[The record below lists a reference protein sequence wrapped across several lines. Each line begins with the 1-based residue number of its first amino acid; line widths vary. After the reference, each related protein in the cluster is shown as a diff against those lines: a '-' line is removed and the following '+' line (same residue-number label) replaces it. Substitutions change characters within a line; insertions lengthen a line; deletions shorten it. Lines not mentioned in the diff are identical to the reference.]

1 MAATERDRWVARPV
15 LAGLVRA
22 LVVIVP
28 AVAGALA
35 SWEVSRLWAE
45 PSGFWPEFRW
55 FAILV
60 AVAVV
65 VVLLVQ
71 RVARGLLP
79 LAWLFTLTMAFPD
92 KTPSRL
98 LTARRAA
105 SRRGRRQ
112 AIDHLAERG
121 LGRDAGEASEA
132 ALVLVAAL
140 GAHDRRTR
148 GHSERVRTFADLLA
162 REAGLADDERD
173 RLRWGALLHDIGKLS
188 VPGAILNKPDRPDED
203 EWAQLKRHPEEGAH
217 LVEPLVTWLGP
228 WADAVGEHHERWDGN
243 GYPHGLAGDDISLG
257 GRILAI
263 ADAYEVMTAAR
274 AYKVPLSAGAAR
286 EELVASAGSHF
297 DPALIRAFMGI
308 SLGALWW
315 TAGVSAL
322 LAQIPLLGRVGAVP
336 GLARIRSG
344 LAGSATAVVSVA
356 VLVAAGVVGTAGGGR
371 PAVSRKQALRAAA
384 PVSQPAVA
392 AAPTVDSG
400 NPAPD
405 PTTTGPPTPPV
416 SYPAAAARP
425 RATPTVD
432 TLLAALPLTTPA
444 GPLTNGPPPP
454 AGPSAPAQPSPAP
467 AAPSVPAPVPPYT
480 ARGQLLA
487 PDLLG
492 PLGLGLTTR
501 GSSPGNCGPSA
512 TQGLDAWV
520 FELPAGAPGAGAPV
534 KVSGSDLL
542 GLHNLAATFVG
553 ADCKV
558 LGQLDT
564 DAADE
569 AGVLPAGTKYVVVSD
584 SSGLGTAVTLT
595 VG

>member
-1 MAATERDRWVARPV
+1 MAATRGDRWVARPF
-15 LAGLVRA
+15 LAGLIRA

-45 PSGFWPEFRW
+45 PSGFWPVLGW
-55 FAILV
+55 FATLV

-71 RVARGLLP
+71 WVARRFLP

-98 LTARRAA
+98 VTARRAA
-105 SRRGRRQ
+105 SRRARRQ
-112 AIDHLAERG
+112 ALERLRHDG
-121 LGRDAGEASEA
+121 LGHDAGEASEA

-140 GAHDRRTR
+140 GAHDRLTR

-162 REAGLADDERD
+162 KEAGVSDEDRD

-188 VPGAILNKPDRPDED
+188 VPGAILNKPDRPDEA
-203 EWAQLKRHPEEGAH
+203 EWAALKRHPEEGAH

-228 WADAVGEHHERWDGN
+228 WAGAVGEHHERWDGN
-243 GYPHGLAGDDISLG
+243 GYPQGLAEEEISLG
-257 GRILAI
+257 GRILAV

-274 AYKVPLSAGAAR
+274 AYKVPLSAAAAR
-286 EELVASAGSHF
+286 EELVASSGTHF
-297 DPALIRAFMGI
+297 DPALVRAFMGI

-322 LAQIPLLGRVGAVP
+322 LAQIPLLGRVGAAP

-344 LAGSATAVVSVA
+344 LAGSATAVAAVA
-356 VLVAAGVVGTAGGGR
+356 ALVAAGVVGTGGNGGR
-371 PAVSRKQALRAAA
+371 PAVAREAAQTAAA
-384 PVSQPAVA
+384 PVGPPAVPA
-392 AAPTVDSG
+392 APATGAVPAPTVDTVSP
-400 NPAPD
+400 PATSAPAV
-405 PTTTGPPTPPV
+405 TPV
-416 SYPAAAARP
+416 SSRP
-425 RATPTVD
+425 VKPSVD
-432 TLLAALPLTTPA
+432 TLLEALPSTPPSTGPPAPAPPAPGPSSPPATT
-444 GPLTNGPPPP
+444 TPPP
-454 AGPSAPAQPSPAP
+454 A
-467 AAPSVPAPVPPYT
+467 PVAPYT
-480 ARGQLLA
+480 AHGHLIA

-492 PLGLGLTTR
+492 PIGLGLTTR
-501 GSSPGNCGPSA
+501 GGAGGGCGPSA

-534 KVSGSDLL
+534 KATGSDLL
-542 GLHNLAATFVG
+542 GLHNLAVRFLDANCTV
-553 ADCKV
+553 V
-558 LGQLDT
+558 GQLDT
-564 DAADE
+564 PAADE
-569 AGVLPAGTKYVVVSD
+569 AGVLPAGTRYVVVSD
-584 SSGLGTAVTLT
+584 RAGLGTAITLT